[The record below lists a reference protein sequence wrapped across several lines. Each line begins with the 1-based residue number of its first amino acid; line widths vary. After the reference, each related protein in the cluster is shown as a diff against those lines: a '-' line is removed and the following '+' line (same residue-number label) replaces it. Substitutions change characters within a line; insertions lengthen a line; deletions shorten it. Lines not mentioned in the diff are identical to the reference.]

1 MNVEIRVE
9 IIIFFSSVFR
19 LSSVAEKEKGTNP
32 TFIPTDLFNKT
43 QNIMSKIKPTD
54 LVESMS
60 GKLCGHSEY
69 YFFRKNGKVFS
80 GRMCNPSTKE
90 PTANQLAQRQKFAT
104 ARANAKTA
112 LANSEQKAAY
122 MEAFKKQKKYSD
134 FSGYVFA
141 MEYAKL
147 ND

>member
-1 MNVEIRVE
+1 
-9 IIIFFSSVFR
+9 
-19 LSSVAEKEKGTNP
+19 
-32 TFIPTDLFNKT
+32 
-43 QNIMSKIKPTD
+43 MSQVKPMA

-60 GKLCGHSEY
+60 GKICGHSDM

-80 GRMCNPSTKE
+80 GKICNPSTKE
-90 PTANQLAQRQKFAT
+90 PTESQLAQRTKFAT

-112 LANSEQKAAY
+112 LADPDQKAAY
-122 MEAFKKQKKYSD
+122 LTVFKNQKKYSD

-147 ND
+147 GD